1 MSAPDHLVTVDATS
15 GDDADD
21 NKDEG
26 DVLQTSHATVSEERR
41 ELAGPRHLLASQG
54 PLPLDKPDQLPPTF
68 LQGRNGESAAS
79 NVQGQAPSLPAP
91 SVEPQPLAWPHHDT
105 GATQEPLRVS
115 RGNLGNPW
123 SSESGLLSLRQSSQG
138 KWKESDTSLLSSGYA
153 GDEENSEVSLVANTP
168 NLRLP
173 RRLHTQA
180 GSAPSSQLCTIYSP
194 SQIRSR
200 VASQACGSRQA
211 GEEKRGQPAQQQPQQ
226 QGQQPDQHELHQPG
240 QHQASSCQDI
250 PVDGNVQSG
259 VKSNTSLQE
268 DKSGGKA
275 KAGDQAAKEE
285 QPAQMCMPL

>member
-1 MSAPDHLVTVDATS
+1 MSASFRLWGLSSVSTPALPNLKAIKSIYWPPCSQEESRLRRFGSLVQLV
-15 GDDADD
+15 
-21 NKDEG
+21 
-26 DVLQTSHATVSEERR
+26 Q
-41 ELAGPRHLLASQG
+41 PASQG

-211 GEEKRGQPAQQQPQQ
+211 GEEKRGQPAQQQ
-226 QGQQPDQHELHQPG
+226 
-240 QHQASSCQDI
+240 
-250 PVDGNVQSG
+250 
-259 VKSNTSLQE
+259 
-268 DKSGGKA
+268 
-275 KAGDQAAKEE
+275 
-285 QPAQMCMPL
+285 